1 AISNRAASSCVE
13 GRQPMPRRALAAA
26 LRTDG
31 SGSFKHA
38 TSGPAIPATPERAR
52 TRAATSRTSADVSH
66 KALTSDLRAF
76 GFLAFFSRARK
87 ATQRTCALLSC
98 TLARILSVSRE
109 LVEPDRVS

>member
-1 AISNRAASSCVE
+1 
-13 GRQPMPRRALAAA
+13 MPRRALAAA

-31 SGSFKHA
+31 SGSFKHV
-38 TSGPAIPATPERAR
+38 TSGPATPATPKRPSTR
-52 TRAATSRTSADVSH
+52 TATSRTSADVSL

-76 GFLAFFSRARK
+76 GWLAFFSRARK

-109 LVEPDRVS
+109 SVELERLSTPLDRTKGFEELS